1 MLKMKLYLLSAPLLL
16 LVTAMPAWS
25 LDEASAEALA
35 RKSGCLKC
43 HGIDKKKDGPALKE
57 IAIKYKGKAD
67 AVAKLNTHL
76 TTSPKVKIE
85 DKEEE
90 HEQLKTKDA
99 AEIKNVNSNSEGEN
113 GCPSNL
119 PCRV

>member
-99 AEIKNVNSNSEGEN
+99 AEIKNVIAWILS
-113 GCPSNL
+113 
-119 PCRV
+119 R